1 MNATSTDII
10 HEIDDGSDS
19 DTNTGDTPEYYQPIS
34 AVDDSDSDSDQVSS
48 EASNGSIH
56 SLPNG
61 YYVNVTENGV
71 SRMDVNEKSG
81 SEDEEEERMIEESE
95 TAIMRAFREDENRR
109 NAPLSEENATR
120 VMEAMR
126 GISFG
131 GSAPDWTNHVP
142 EQRWIDQLRRIGPP
156 QPPTT

>member
-48 EASNGSIH
+48 EASDGSIH

-81 SEDEEEERMIEESE
+81 SEDGR
-95 TAIMRAFREDENRR
+95 RGEND
-109 NAPLSEENATR
+109 
-120 VMEAMR
+120 R
-126 GISFG
+126 G
-131 GSAPDWTNHVP
+131 V
-142 EQRWIDQLRRIGPP
+142 
-156 QPPTT
+156 